1 MITYSFANV
10 QQIKTTILTV
20 HQLYISPHSILF
32 EPLHDFTVTTACF
45 SQDNLTNEL

>member
-32 EPLHDFTVTTACF
+32 EPLHDFTVIAGRF
-45 SQDNLTNEL
+45 NQDNLTNDL